1 MFKKLAIGTFAIG
14 VMFSGVTGVSAAQIN
29 DTPLKV
35 SDDNPCKNVTHK
47 FSELFDSKPPEYYTK
62 NGIKGKRVCT
72 YKSPIVGY
80 IGYYN

>member
-1 MFKKLAIGTFAIG
+1 MFKKLAIGTFAISII
-14 VMFSGVTGVSAAQIN
+14 FSGVTSVSAAKIN

-47 FSELFDSKPPEYYTK
+47 FSELFNSKPPKNYTK
-62 NGIKGKRVCT
+62 NGIKGERVCT
-72 YKSPIVGY
+72 YKSSVSY